1 LLADEGITVGQ
12 LVDVIV
18 GNRVYKPCC
27 YFYNKIDT
35 ITIEEVDQLARMP
48 HNLVGSVKKN
58 YNIGAP
64 DEDDPLKAMI

>member
-1 LLADEGITVGQ
+1 MREYRINSASLLAREDISVDQ

-35 ITIEEVDQLARMP
+35 ITIEEVDQLVRMP
-48 HNLVGSVKKN
+48 HSLVGR
-58 YNIGAP
+58 
-64 DEDDPLKAMI
+64 